1 MEIPDCASQIQS
13 KYIKNTSNLIHL
25 EILQLHS
32 YAKIAK
38 IMPIKPEFFSVLSVG
53 KQALNPQKTAN
64 QLDFQKV
71 ALETLR
77 IEENALQILATQI
90 DDRFSRACEIIL
102 QCTGRLVI
110 TGMGKSG
117 HIGRKMAATFA
128 STGTPSFFMHPGE
141 AGHGDLGMLVAG
153 DVLIA
158 ISNSGKSD
166 EIMML
171 MPLIKHLQIPLITI
185 SGDDQG
191 PMPQNA
197 DVALTLGN
205 IQEACPLGLA
215 PTSSTT
221 ATLALGDALA
231 VALLDARGFTS
242 DDFARSHPA
251 GALGKRLLLHVKHL
265 MRTGADLPKVSPDT
279 PMNQVLY
286 EISNKRLGLTT
297 IVDQNDLLLGIFTD
311 GDLRRLIDKQQGFDV
326 NLAVQDVMIK
336 NPLTISQEERAVI
349 ALERMNEHKI
359 NQFVVVDDANKVIG
373 VISMHD
379 LIQAGV
385 N

>member
-1 MEIPDCASQIQS
+1 MSQAI
-13 KYIKNTSNLIHL
+13 
-25 EILQLHS
+25 
-32 YAKIAK
+32 
-38 IMPIKPEFFSVLSVG
+38 
-53 KQALNPQKTAN
+53 
-64 QLDFQKV
+64 DFQKS

-77 IEENALQILATQI
+77 VEQQAIEVLAAQI
-90 DDRFSRACEIIL
+90 DERFDVACEILL
-102 QCTGRLVI
+102 QCKGRVVI

-141 AGHGDLGMLVAG
+141 AGHGDLGMLVRG

-171 MPLIKHLQIPLITI
+171 MPLIKHLEVPLITI
-185 SGDDQG
+185 SRDDKG

-197 DVALTLGN
+197 DVVLTLGEAD
-205 IQEACPLGLA
+205 EACPLGLA

-221 ATLALGDALA
+221 ATLVLGDALA
-231 VALLDARGFTS
+231 VALLEARGFTA

-265 MRTGADLPKVSPDT
+265 MHTGDELPKVRPDT
-279 PMNQVLY
+279 PMNKVLY
-286 EISNKRLGLTT
+286 EISDKRLGLTT
-297 IVDQNDLLLGIFTD
+297 IVDENDTLLGIFTD
-311 GDLRRLIDKQQGFDV
+311 GDLRRMIDQQQGFDV
-326 NLAVQDVMIK
+326 NLPVSEVMTK
-336 NPLTISQEERAVI
+336 SPLTISQEARAVK
-349 ALERMNEHKI
+349 ALEKMHEKKV
-359 NQFVVVDDANKVIG
+359 NQFVVIDDTNKVIG

>member
-1 MEIPDCASQIQS
+1 
-13 KYIKNTSNLIHL
+13 
-25 EILQLHS
+25 
-32 YAKIAK
+32 
-38 IMPIKPEFFSVLSVG
+38 MP
-53 KQALNPQKTAN
+53 NPT
-64 QLDFQKV
+64 DFQSS
-71 ALETLR
+71 ALATLR
-77 IEENALQILATQI
+77 IEQQAIDVLATQI
-90 DDRFSRACEIIL
+90 DDRFNRACEILL
-102 QCTGRLVI
+102 QCKGRVVI

-141 AGHGDLGMLVAG
+141 AGHGDLGMLVRG

-171 MPLIKHLQIPLITI
+171 MPLIKHLGVPLITI
-185 SGDDQG
+185 SRDDKG

-197 DVALTLGN
+197 DIALTLGESD
-205 IQEACPLGLA
+205 EACPLGLA

-221 ATLALGDALA
+221 ATLVLGDALA
-231 VALLDARGFTS
+231 VALLEARGFTA

-265 MRTGADLPKVSPDT
+265 MHTGDELPKVSPET

-297 IVDQNDLLLGIFTD
+297 IVDEQDHLLGIFTD

-326 NLAVQDVMIK
+326 NLPVSEVMTK
-336 NPLTISQEERAVI
+336 KPSTISQEARAVE
-349 ALERMNEHKI
+349 ALQQLNQKKI
-359 NQFVVVDDANKVIG
+359 SQFVVVDDQNKVIG
-373 VISMHD
+373 AISMHD

>member
-1 MEIPDCASQIQS
+1 MPPNLLIKITDLNREIRSI
-13 KYIKNTSNLIHL
+13 
-25 EILQLHS
+25 ILSHTR
-32 YAKIAK
+32 
-38 IMPIKPEFFSVLSVG
+38 MP
-53 KQALNPQKTAN
+53 NPT
-64 QLDFQKV
+64 DFQSS
-71 ALETLR
+71 ALATLR
-77 IEENALQILATQI
+77 IEQQAIDVLATQI
-90 DDRFSRACEIIL
+90 DDRFNRACEVLL
-102 QCTGRLVI
+102 QCKGRVVI

-141 AGHGDLGMLVAG
+141 AGHGDLGMLVRG

-171 MPLIKHLQIPLITI
+171 TPLIKHLGVPMITI
-185 SGDDQG
+185 SRTDKG

-197 DVALTLGN
+197 DIALTLGESD
-205 IQEACPLGLA
+205 EACPLGLA

-221 ATLALGDALA
+221 ATLVLGDALA
-231 VALLDARGFTS
+231 VALLEARGFTA

-265 MRTGADLPKVSPDT
+265 MHTGDELPKVSPET

-297 IVDQNDLLLGIFTD
+297 IVDEQDHLLGIFTD

-326 NLAVQDVMIK
+326 NLPVSDVMTK
-336 NPLTISQEERAVI
+336 KPSTISQEARAVE
-349 ALERMNEHKI
+349 ALQQLNQKKI
-359 NQFVVVDDANKVIG
+359 SQFVVVDDQNKVIG

>member
-1 MEIPDCASQIQS
+1 
-13 KYIKNTSNLIHL
+13 
-25 EILQLHS
+25 
-32 YAKIAK
+32 
-38 IMPIKPEFFSVLSVG
+38 MP
-53 KQALNPQKTAN
+53 NPT
-64 QLDFQKV
+64 DFQSS
-71 ALETLR
+71 ALATLR
-77 IEENALQILATQI
+77 IEQQAIDVLATQI
-90 DDRFSRACEIIL
+90 DDRFNLACEILL
-102 QCTGRLVI
+102 QCKGRVVI

-141 AGHGDLGMLVAG
+141 AGHGDLGMLVRG

-171 MPLIKHLQIPLITI
+171 MPLIKHLGVPLITI
-185 SGDDQG
+185 SRDDKG

-197 DVALTLGN
+197 DIALTLGESD
-205 IQEACPLGLA
+205 EACPLGLA

-221 ATLALGDALA
+221 ATLVLGDALA
-231 VALLDARGFTS
+231 VALLEARGFTA

-265 MRTGADLPKVSPDT
+265 MHTGDELPKVSPNT

-297 IVDQNDLLLGIFTD
+297 IVDEQDHLLGIFTD

-326 NLAVQDVMIK
+326 NLPVSEVMTK
-336 NPLTISQEERAVI
+336 KPSTISQEARAVE
-349 ALERMNEHKI
+349 ALQQLNQKKI
-359 NQFVVVDDANKVIG
+359 SQFVVVDDQNKVIG

>member
-1 MEIPDCASQIQS
+1 ML
-13 KYIKNTSNLIHL
+13 KT
-25 EILQLHS
+25 
-32 YAKIAK
+32 
-38 IMPIKPEFFSVLSVG
+38 FS
-53 KQALNPQKTAN
+53 
-64 QLDFQKV
+64 FQKV
-71 ALETLR
+71 ALETLKV
-77 IEENALQILATQI
+77 EEQALQILAGQI
-90 DDRFSRACEIIL
+90 DARFDHACEIIL
-102 QCTGRLVI
+102 NCQGRVVI

-141 AGHGDLGMLVAG
+141 AGHGDLGMLVRG

-171 MPLIKHLQIPLITI
+171 MPLIKHLGVPLITI
-185 SGDDQG
+185 SADQRG

-197 DVALTLGN
+197 DVALTLGDM
-205 IQEACPLGLA
+205 QEACPLGLA

-231 VALLDARGFTS
+231 VALLDARGFTA

-265 MRTGADLPKVSPDT
+265 MHTGDELPKVSPNT

-297 IVDQNDLLLGIFTD
+297 VVDENDRLLGIFTD

-326 NLAVQDVMIK
+326 NLPVSDVMTLQ
-336 NPLTISQEERAVI
+336 PSTISAEARAVE
-349 ALERMNEHKI
+349 ALEQLNAKKI
-359 NQFVVVDDANKVIG
+359 NQFVVVNDQNAVIG
-373 VISMHD
+373 VIGMHD
-379 LIQAGV
+379 LVKAGV

>member
-1 MEIPDCASQIQS
+1 LSQ
-13 KYIKNTSNLIHL
+13 TR
-25 EILQLHS
+25 
-32 YAKIAK
+32 
-38 IMPIKPEFFSVLSVG
+38 MP
-53 KQALNPQKTAN
+53 NPT
-64 QLDFQKV
+64 DFQSS
-71 ALETLR
+71 ALATLR
-77 IEENALQILATQI
+77 IEQQAIDVLATQI
-90 DDRFSRACEIIL
+90 DDRFNRACEILL
-102 QCTGRLVI
+102 QCKGRVVI

-141 AGHGDLGMLVAG
+141 AGHGDLGMLVRG

-171 MPLIKHLQIPLITI
+171 MPLIKHLGVPLITI
-185 SGDDQG
+185 SRDDKG

-197 DVALTLGN
+197 DIALTLGESD
-205 IQEACPLGLA
+205 EACPLGLA

-221 ATLALGDALA
+221 ATLVLGDALA
-231 VALLDARGFTS
+231 VALLEARGFTA

-265 MRTGADLPKVSPDT
+265 MHTGDELPKVSPNT

-297 IVDQNDLLLGIFTD
+297 IVDEQDHLLGIFTD

-326 NLAVQDVMIK
+326 NLPVSEVMTK
-336 NPLTISQEERAVI
+336 KPSTISQEARAVE
-349 ALERMNEHKI
+349 ALQQLNQKKI
-359 NQFVVVDDANKVIG
+359 SQFVVVDDQNKVIG

>member
-1 MEIPDCASQIQS
+1 
-13 KYIKNTSNLIHL
+13 
-25 EILQLHS
+25 
-32 YAKIAK
+32 
-38 IMPIKPEFFSVLSVG
+38 MP
-53 KQALNPQKTAN
+53 NPT
-64 QLDFQKV
+64 DFQSS
-71 ALETLR
+71 ALATLR
-77 IEENALQILATQI
+77 IEQQAIDVLATQI
-90 DDRFSRACEIIL
+90 DDRFNRACEILL
-102 QCTGRLVI
+102 QCKGRVVI

-141 AGHGDLGMLVAG
+141 AGHGDLGMLVRG

-171 MPLIKHLQIPLITI
+171 MPLIKHLGVPLITI
-185 SGDDQG
+185 SRDDKG

-197 DVALTLGN
+197 DIALTLGESD
-205 IQEACPLGLA
+205 EACPLGLA

-221 ATLALGDALA
+221 ATLVLGDALA
-231 VALLDARGFTS
+231 VALLEARGFTA

-265 MRTGADLPKVSPDT
+265 MHTGDELPKVSPNT

-297 IVDQNDLLLGIFTD
+297 IVDEQDHLLGIFTD

-326 NLAVQDVMIK
+326 NLPVSEVMTK
-336 NPLTISQEERAVI
+336 KPSTISQEARAVE
-349 ALERMNEHKI
+349 ALQQLNQKKI
-359 NQFVVVDDANKVIG
+359 SQFVVVNDQNKVIG

>member
-1 MEIPDCASQIQS
+1 
-13 KYIKNTSNLIHL
+13 
-25 EILQLHS
+25 
-32 YAKIAK
+32 
-38 IMPIKPEFFSVLSVG
+38 MP
-53 KQALNPQKTAN
+53 NPT
-64 QLDFQKV
+64 DFQSS
-71 ALETLR
+71 ALATLR
-77 IEENALQILATQI
+77 IEQQAIDVLATQI
-90 DDRFSRACEIIL
+90 DDRFNRACEVLL
-102 QCTGRLVI
+102 QCKGRVVI

-141 AGHGDLGMLVAG
+141 AGHGDLGMLVRG

-171 MPLIKHLQIPLITI
+171 MPLIKHLGVPMLTI
-185 SGDDQG
+185 SRDDKG

-197 DVALTLGN
+197 DIALTLGESD
-205 IQEACPLGLA
+205 EACPLGLA

-221 ATLALGDALA
+221 ATLVLGDALA
-231 VALLDARGFTS
+231 VALLEARGFTA

-265 MRTGADLPKVSPDT
+265 MHTGDELPKVSPET

-297 IVDQNDLLLGIFTD
+297 IVDEQDHLLGIFTD

-326 NLAVQDVMIK
+326 NLPVSEVMTK
-336 NPLTISQEERAVI
+336 KPSTISQEARAVE
-349 ALERMNEHKI
+349 ALQQLNQKKI
-359 NQFVVVDDANKVIG
+359 SQFVVVDDQNKVIG

>member
-1 MEIPDCASQIQS
+1 MD
-13 KYIKNTSNLIHL
+13 
-25 EILQLHS
+25 
-32 YAKIAK
+32 
-38 IMPIKPEFFSVLSVG
+38 SVLFWGQNHMS
-53 KQALNPQKTAN
+53 QAIN
-64 QLDFQKV
+64 FQKS

-77 IEENALQILATQI
+77 IEQQALEVLATQI
-90 DDRFSRACEIIL
+90 NESFDRACEILL
-102 QCTGRLVI
+102 QCKGRVVV

-117 HIGRKMAATFA
+117 HIGRKMAATLA

-141 AGHGDLGMLVAG
+141 AGHGDLGMLVRG

-171 MPLIKHLQIPLITI
+171 MPLIKHLGVPLITI
-185 SGDDQG
+185 SRDDKG
-191 PMPQNA
+191 PMAQNA
-197 DVALTLGN
+197 DVALTLGEAD
-205 IQEACPLGLA
+205 EACPLGLA

-221 ATLALGDALA
+221 ATLVLGDALA
-231 VALLDARGFTS
+231 VALLEARGFTA

-265 MRTGADLPKVSPDT
+265 MHTGTELPKVKPHT
-279 PMNQVLY
+279 PMNKVLY
-286 EISNKRLGLTT
+286 EISDKRLGLTT
-297 IVDQNDLLLGIFTD
+297 VVDENDILLGIFTD
-311 GDLRRLIDKQQGFDV
+311 GDLRRMIDQQQGFDV
-326 NLAVQDVMIK
+326 NLPVAEVMTK
-336 NPLTISQEERAVI
+336 NPLTISQEARAVE
-349 ALERMNEHKI
+349 ALEKMHERKI

>member
-1 MEIPDCASQIQS
+1 
-13 KYIKNTSNLIHL
+13 
-25 EILQLHS
+25 
-32 YAKIAK
+32 
-38 IMPIKPEFFSVLSVG
+38 MPIKPEFFSVLSVG

-102 QCTGRLVI
+102 QCTGRLVV

-171 MPLIKHLQIPLITI
+171 MPLIKHLEIPLITI
-185 SGDDQG
+185 SGDDRG

-279 PMNQVLY
+279 AMNKVLY

-297 IVDQNDLLLGIFTD
+297 VVDENDVLLGIFTD

-326 NLAVQDVMIK
+326 NLAIQDVMTK
-336 NPLTISQEERAVI
+336 NPLTISQEARAVV

>member
-1 MEIPDCASQIQS
+1 
-13 KYIKNTSNLIHL
+13 
-25 EILQLHS
+25 
-32 YAKIAK
+32 
-38 IMPIKPEFFSVLSVG
+38 
-53 KQALNPQKTAN
+53 
-64 QLDFQKV
+64 
-71 ALETLR
+71 
-77 IEENALQILATQI
+77 
-90 DDRFSRACEIIL
+90 
-102 QCTGRLVI
+102 
-110 TGMGKSG
+110 
-117 HIGRKMAATFA
+117 
-128 STGTPSFFMHPGE
+128 
-141 AGHGDLGMLVAG
+141 MLVRG

-171 MPLIKHLQIPLITI
+171 MPLIKHLEVPLITI
-185 SGDDQG
+185 SGDDRG

-231 VALLDARGFTS
+231 VALLDARGFTA

-265 MRTGADLPKVSPDT
+265 MHTGTELPKVAPDT
-279 PMNQVLY
+279 PMNKVLY

-297 IVDQNDLLLGIFTD
+297 IVDENDVLLGIFTD

-326 NLAVQDVMIK
+326 NLQVGQVMTQH
-336 NPLTISQEERAVI
+336 PATISQEARAVE
-349 ALERMNEHKI
+349 ALEQLRDRKI

>member
-1 MEIPDCASQIQS
+1 
-13 KYIKNTSNLIHL
+13 
-25 EILQLHS
+25 
-32 YAKIAK
+32 
-38 IMPIKPEFFSVLSVG
+38 MP
-53 KQALNPQKTAN
+53 NPT
-64 QLDFQKV
+64 DFQSS
-71 ALETLR
+71 ALATLR
-77 IEENALQILATQI
+77 IEQQAIDVLATQI
-90 DDRFSRACEIIL
+90 NDSFNQACEILL
-102 QCTGRLVI
+102 QCKGRVVI

-141 AGHGDLGMLVAG
+141 AGHGDLGMLVRG

-171 MPLIKHLQIPLITI
+171 MPLIKHLGVPLITI
-185 SGDDQG
+185 SRTDQG

-197 DVALTLGN
+197 DIALTLGESD
-205 IQEACPLGLA
+205 EACPLGLA

-221 ATLALGDALA
+221 ATLVLGDALA
-231 VALLDARGFTS
+231 VALLEARGFTA

-265 MRTGADLPKVSPDT
+265 MHTGDELPKVSPNT

-297 IVDQNDLLLGIFTD
+297 IVDDEEHLLGIFTD

-326 NLAVQDVMIK
+326 NLPVSEVMTK
-336 NPLTISQEERAVI
+336 KPSTISQEARAVE
-349 ALERMNEHKI
+349 ALQQLNLKKI
-359 NQFVVVDDANKVIG
+359 SQFVVVDDQNKVIG

>member
-1 MEIPDCASQIQS
+1 M
-13 KYIKNTSNLIHL
+13 
-25 EILQLHS
+25 
-32 YAKIAK
+32 
-38 IMPIKPEFFSVLSVG
+38 
-53 KQALNPQKTAN
+53 NPQHLPN
-64 QLDFQKV
+64 QIDFQKV

-77 IEENALQILATQI
+77 IEEQALEILATQI
-90 DDRFSRACEIIL
+90 DERFTRACEIIL
-102 QCTGRLVI
+102 QCKGRLVI

-141 AGHGDLGMLVAG
+141 AGHGDLGMLVKG

-171 MPLIKHLQIPLITI
+171 MPLIKHLEVPLITI
-185 SGDDQG
+185 SRDDRG

-197 DVALTLGN
+197 DIALTLGD

-221 ATLALGDALA
+221 ATLVLGDALA
-231 VALLDARGFTS
+231 VALLDARGFTA
-242 DDFARSHPA
+242 DDFAMSHPA

-265 MRTGADLPKVSPDT
+265 MHTGNDLPKVSPDT

-297 IVDQNDLLLGIFTD
+297 IVDENDVLLGIFTD
-311 GDLRRLIDKQQGFDV
+311 GDLRRLIDRQQGFDI
-326 NLAVQDVMIK
+326 NLVVSDVMIA
-336 NPLTISQEERAVI
+336 NPSTISKEARAVE
-349 ALERMNEHKI
+349 ALEKMNEKKI

>member
-1 MEIPDCASQIQS
+1 MTMTTDF
-13 KYIKNTSNLIHL
+13 K
-25 EILQLHS
+25 
-32 YAKIAK
+32 KIAFET
-38 IMPIKPEFFSVLSVG
+38 IAIEQHALDVLA
-53 KQALNPQKTAN
+53 K
-64 QLDFQKV
+64 
-71 ALETLR
+71 
-77 IEENALQILATQI
+77 QI
-90 DDRFSRACEIIL
+90 DTRFNQACEIIL
-102 QCTGRLVI
+102 QCKGRVVI

-141 AGHGDLGMLVAG
+141 AGHGDLGMLVRG

-171 MPLIKHLQIPLITI
+171 MPLIKHLEVPLITM
-185 SGDDQG
+185 SRDDKG

-197 DVALTLGN
+197 DVALTLGESD
-205 IQEACPLGLA
+205 EACPLGLA

-221 ATLALGDALA
+221 ATLVLGDALA
-231 VALLDARGFTS
+231 VALLEARGFTA

-265 MRTGADLPKVSPDT
+265 MHTADELPKVSPKT

-297 IVDQNDLLLGIFTD
+297 VVDEQDRLMGIFTD

-326 NLAVQDVMIK
+326 NLPVQDVMITH
-336 NPLTISQEERAVI
+336 PATISQEARAVE
-349 ALERMNEHKI
+349 ALQQLNERKI
-359 NQFVVVDDANKVIG
+359 SQFVVVDDQNKVIG

>member
-1 MEIPDCASQIQS
+1 M
-13 KYIKNTSNLIHL
+13 SN
-25 EILQLHS
+25 Q
-32 YAKIAK
+32 
-38 IMPIKPEFFSVLSVG
+38 V
-53 KQALNPQKTAN
+53 
-64 QLDFQKV
+64 DFQKV

-77 IEENALQILATQI
+77 IEEHALQILASQI
-90 DDRFSRACEIIL
+90 DERFTEACQIIL
-102 QCTGRLVI
+102 KAEGRLVV

-141 AGHGDLGMLVAG
+141 AGHGDLGMLVKG

-171 MPLIKHLQIPLITI
+171 MPLVKHLGIPLITI
-185 SGDDQG
+185 TADDRG

-205 IQEACPLGLA
+205 FEEACPLGLA

-265 MRTGADLPKVSPDT
+265 MHTGKDLPKVSPST

-297 IVDQNDLLLGIFTD
+297 IVDEQDVLLGIFTD

-326 NLAVQDVMIK
+326 NLAVQDVMVK
-336 NPLTISQEERAVI
+336 NPQTISQEERVVE
-349 ALERMNEHKI
+349 ALERMNARKI
-359 NQFVVVDDANKVIG
+359 SQFVVVDDANKVIG

>member
-1 MEIPDCASQIQS
+1 MPNQI
-13 KYIKNTSNLIHL
+13 
-25 EILQLHS
+25 
-32 YAKIAK
+32 
-38 IMPIKPEFFSVLSVG
+38 
-53 KQALNPQKTAN
+53 
-64 QLDFQKV
+64 DFQHVAIETLSIEQK
-71 ALETLR
+71 ALETL
-77 IEENALQILATQI
+77 AGQI
-90 DDRFSRACEIIL
+90 DDRFTQACEIIL
-102 QCTGRLVI
+102 QCTGRLVV

-141 AGHGDLGMLVAG
+141 AGHGDLGMIVRG

-171 MPLIKHLQIPLITI
+171 MPLIKHLGVPLITI
-185 SGDDQG
+185 SGDDKG

-231 VALLDARGFTS
+231 VALLEARGFTAN
-242 DDFARSHPA
+242 DFAMSHPA

-265 MRTGADLPKVSPDT
+265 MHTGDELPKVSPDT
-279 PMNQVLY
+279 PMNKVLY

-297 IVDQNDLLLGIFTD
+297 IVDDNDVLLGIFTD

-326 NLAVQDVMIK
+326 NLAVSDVMIRS
-336 NPLTISQEERAVI
+336 PMTISEDAKAVV
-349 ALERMNEHKI
+349 ALEQMNEKKI
-359 NQFVVVDDANKVIG
+359 NQFVVVNEINQVIG
-373 VISMHD
+373 VIGMHD

>member
-1 MEIPDCASQIQS
+1 
-13 KYIKNTSNLIHL
+13 
-25 EILQLHS
+25 
-32 YAKIAK
+32 
-38 IMPIKPEFFSVLSVG
+38 MP
-53 KQALNPQKTAN
+53 NPT
-64 QLDFQKV
+64 DFQSS
-71 ALETLR
+71 ALATLR
-77 IEENALQILATQI
+77 IEQQAIDVLATQI
-90 DDRFSRACEIIL
+90 DDRFNRACKVLL
-102 QCTGRLVI
+102 QCKGRVVI

-141 AGHGDLGMLVAG
+141 AGHGDLGMLVRG

-171 MPLIKHLQIPLITI
+171 MPLIKHLGVPMITI
-185 SGDDQG
+185 SRTDKG

-197 DVALTLGN
+197 DIALTLGESD
-205 IQEACPLGLA
+205 EACPLGLA

-221 ATLALGDALA
+221 ATLVLGDALA
-231 VALLDARGFTS
+231 VALLEARGFTA

-265 MRTGADLPKVSPDT
+265 MHTGDELPKVSPET

-297 IVDQNDLLLGIFTD
+297 IVDEQDHLLGIFTD

-326 NLAVQDVMIK
+326 NLPVSDVMTK
-336 NPLTISQEERAVI
+336 KPSTISQEARAVE
-349 ALERMNEHKI
+349 ALQQLNQKKI
-359 NQFVVVDDANKVIG
+359 SQFVVVDDQNKVIG

>member
-1 MEIPDCASQIQS
+1 
-13 KYIKNTSNLIHL
+13 
-25 EILQLHS
+25 
-32 YAKIAK
+32 
-38 IMPIKPEFFSVLSVG
+38 MP
-53 KQALNPQKTAN
+53 NPV
-64 QLDFQKV
+64 DFQKV

-77 IEENALQILATQI
+77 IEEQALQVLAAQI
-90 DDRFSRACEIIL
+90 DERFDRACEYIL
-102 QCTGRLVI
+102 RCRGRLVI

-141 AGHGDLGMLVAG
+141 AGHGDLGMLVSG

-171 MPLIKHLQIPLITI
+171 MPLIKHLEIPLITI
-185 SGDDQG
+185 SGDDKG

-197 DVALTLGN
+197 DIALTLGN

-265 MRTGADLPKVSPDT
+265 MHTGADLPKVSPDT
-279 PMNQVLY
+279 PMNKVLY
-286 EISNKRLGLTT
+286 EISDKRLGLTT
-297 IVDQNDLLLGIFTD
+297 VVDADDKLLGIFTD

-326 NLAVQDVMIK
+326 NLKVSEVMIQH
-336 NPLTISQEERAVI
+336 PLTISEEARAVV
-349 ALERMNEHKI
+349 ALERMNEKKI
-359 NQFVVVDDANKVIG
+359 TQFVVVDDANKVIG
-373 VISMHD
+373 IISMHD

>member
-1 MEIPDCASQIQS
+1 M
-13 KYIKNTSNLIHL
+13 SN
-25 EILQLHS
+25 
-32 YAKIAK
+32 
-38 IMPIKPEFFSVLSVG
+38 PI
-53 KQALNPQKTAN
+53 
-64 QLDFQKV
+64 DFQKV
-71 ALETLR
+71 ALETLE
-77 IEENALQILATQI
+77 IERQALSVLAKQI

-102 QCTGRLVI
+102 KCKGRLVI

-171 MPLIKHLQIPLITI
+171 MPLIKYLGVPLITI
-185 SGDDQG
+185 SGDERG

-197 DVALTLGN
+197 DVAMTLGN

-265 MRTGADLPKVSPDT
+265 MHTGDELPKVSPDT
-279 PMNQVLY
+279 AMHKVLY

-297 IVDQNDLLLGIFTD
+297 IVDDNDHLLGIFTD

-326 NLAVQDVMIK
+326 NLAVSDVMIK
-336 NPLTISQEERAVI
+336 SPLTISPEARAVE
-349 ALERMNEHKI
+349 ALERMNEKKI
-359 NQFVVVDDANKVIG
+359 NQFVVVDESNKVIG
-373 VISMHD
+373 VLSMHD

>member
-1 MEIPDCASQIQS
+1 
-13 KYIKNTSNLIHL
+13 
-25 EILQLHS
+25 
-32 YAKIAK
+32 
-38 IMPIKPEFFSVLSVG
+38 MP
-53 KQALNPQKTAN
+53 NPT
-64 QLDFQKV
+64 DFQSS
-71 ALETLR
+71 ALATLR
-77 IEENALQILATQI
+77 IEQQAIDVLATQI
-90 DDRFSRACEIIL
+90 DDRFNRACEILL
-102 QCTGRLVI
+102 QCKGRVVI

-141 AGHGDLGMLVAG
+141 AGHGDLGMLVRG

-171 MPLIKHLQIPLITI
+171 MPLIKHLGVPLITI
-185 SGDDQG
+185 SRDDKG

-197 DVALTLGN
+197 DIALTLGESD
-205 IQEACPLGLA
+205 EACPLGLA

-221 ATLALGDALA
+221 ATLVLGDALA
-231 VALLDARGFTS
+231 VALLEARGFTA

-265 MRTGADLPKVSPDT
+265 MHTGDELPKVSPNT

-297 IVDQNDLLLGIFTD
+297 IVDEQDHLLGIFTD

-326 NLAVQDVMIK
+326 NLPVSEVMTK
-336 NPLTISQEERAVI
+336 KPSTISQEARVVE
-349 ALERMNEHKI
+349 ALQQL
-359 NQFVVVDDANKVIG
+359 NQKKSV
-373 VISMHD
+373 S
-379 LIQAGV
+379 LW
-385 N
+385 

>member
-1 MEIPDCASQIQS
+1 MNLPQTQNQI
-13 KYIKNTSNLIHL
+13 
-25 EILQLHS
+25 
-32 YAKIAK
+32 
-38 IMPIKPEFFSVLSVG
+38 
-53 KQALNPQKTAN
+53 
-64 QLDFQKV
+64 DFQKV
-71 ALETLR
+71 ALQTLSV
-77 IEENALQILATQI
+77 EVDALNTLAGQI
-90 DDRFSRACEIIL
+90 DERFDRACQIIL
-102 QCTGRLVI
+102 QCQGRVVV

-128 STGTPSFFMHPGE
+128 STGTPSFFLHPAE
-141 AGHGDLGMLVAG
+141 AGHGDLGMLVRG

-171 MPLIKHLQIPLITI
+171 MPLIKHLQVPMISI
-185 SGDDQG
+185 SGDDSG
-191 PMPQNA
+191 PMPKNA
-197 DVALTLGN
+197 DVALTLGEIN
-205 IQEACPLGLA
+205 EACPLGLA

-231 VALLDARGFTS
+231 VALLEARGFTA

-265 MRTGADLPKVSPDT
+265 MHTGTDLPKVSPDT
-279 PMNQVLY
+279 PMNKVLY
-286 EISNKRLGLTT
+286 EISNKRMGVTT
-297 IVDQNDLLLGIFTD
+297 VVDEHDALLGIFTD

-326 NLAVQDVMIK
+326 NLPVSAVMTC
-336 NPLTISQEERAVI
+336 NPMTISAEARAVE
-349 ALERMNEHKI
+349 ALEKMNEKKI
-359 NQFVVVDDANKVIG
+359 SQFVVVDAANRVTG

-385 N
+385 S

>member
-1 MEIPDCASQIQS
+1 MD
-13 KYIKNTSNLIHL
+13 
-25 EILQLHS
+25 
-32 YAKIAK
+32 
-38 IMPIKPEFFSVLSVG
+38 SVLFWGQTHMS
-53 KQALNPQKTAN
+53 QAIN
-64 QLDFQKV
+64 FQKS

-77 IEENALQILATQI
+77 IEQQALEVLATQI
-90 DDRFSRACEIIL
+90 NESFDRACEILL
-102 QCTGRLVI
+102 QCKGRVVV

-141 AGHGDLGMLVAG
+141 AGHGDLGMLVRG

-171 MPLIKHLQIPLITI
+171 MPLIKHLGVPLITI
-185 SGDDQG
+185 SRDDKG

-197 DVALTLGN
+197 DVALTLGEAD
-205 IQEACPLGLA
+205 EACPLGLA

-221 ATLALGDALA
+221 ATLVLGDALA
-231 VALLDARGFTS
+231 VALLEARGFTA

-265 MRTGADLPKVSPDT
+265 MHTGTELPKVKPDT
-279 PMNQVLY
+279 PMNKVLY
-286 EISNKRLGLTT
+286 EISDKRLGLTT
-297 IVDQNDLLLGIFTD
+297 VVDENDILLGIFTD
-311 GDLRRLIDKQQGFDV
+311 GDLRRMIDQQQGFDV
-326 NLAVQDVMIK
+326 NLPVAEVMTK
-336 NPLTISQEERAVI
+336 NPMTISQEARAVE
-349 ALERMNEHKI
+349 ALEKMHERKI
-359 NQFVVVDDANKVIG
+359 NQFVVVDYTNKVIG

>member
-1 MEIPDCASQIQS
+1 M
-13 KYIKNTSNLIHL
+13 SN
-25 EILQLHS
+25 Q
-32 YAKIAK
+32 
-38 IMPIKPEFFSVLSVG
+38 V
-53 KQALNPQKTAN
+53 
-64 QLDFQKV
+64 DFQKV

-77 IEENALQILATQI
+77 IEEHALQILASQI
-90 DDRFSRACEIIL
+90 DERFTEACQIIL
-102 QCTGRLVI
+102 KAEGRLVV

-141 AGHGDLGMLVAG
+141 AGHGDLGMLVKG

-171 MPLIKHLQIPLITI
+171 MPLVKHLGIPLITI
-185 SGDDQG
+185 TADDRG

-205 IQEACPLGLA
+205 FEEACPLGLA

-231 VALLDARGFTS
+231 VGLLDARGFTS

-265 MRTGADLPKVSPDT
+265 MHTGKDLPKVSPST

-297 IVDQNDLLLGIFTD
+297 IVDEQDVLLGIFTD

-326 NLAVQDVMIK
+326 NLAVQDVMVK
-336 NPLTISQEERAVI
+336 NPQTISQEERAVE
-349 ALERMNEHKI
+349 ALDRMNARKI
-359 NQFVVVDDANKVIG
+359 SQFVVVDDANKVIG

>member
-1 MEIPDCASQIQS
+1 
-13 KYIKNTSNLIHL
+13 
-25 EILQLHS
+25 
-32 YAKIAK
+32 
-38 IMPIKPEFFSVLSVG
+38 MP
-53 KQALNPQKTAN
+53 NPT
-64 QLDFQKV
+64 DFQSS
-71 ALETLR
+71 ALATLR
-77 IEENALQILATQI
+77 IEQQAIDVLATQI
-90 DDRFSRACEIIL
+90 DDRFNRACEILL
-102 QCTGRLVI
+102 QCKGRVVI

-141 AGHGDLGMLVAG
+141 AGHGDLGMLVRG

-171 MPLIKHLQIPLITI
+171 MPLIKHLGVPLITI
-185 SGDDQG
+185 SRDDKG

-197 DVALTLGN
+197 DIALTLGESD
-205 IQEACPLGLA
+205 EACPLGLA

-221 ATLALGDALA
+221 ATLVLGDALA
-231 VALLDARGFTS
+231 VALLEARGFTA

-265 MRTGADLPKVSPDT
+265 MHTGDDLPKVSPDT

-297 IVDQNDLLLGIFTD
+297 IVDEQDHLLGIFTD

-326 NLAVQDVMIK
+326 NLPVSEVMTK
-336 NPLTISQEERAVI
+336 KPSTISQEARAVE
-349 ALERMNEHKI
+349 ALQQLNQKKI
-359 NQFVVVDDANKVIG
+359 SQFVVVDDQNKVIG